1 MGAKTKKSDAKKRG
15 MDVTKFLEAI
25 KEMEE
30 KKGIPSE
37 KTIQALKEAIEGALK
52 SKNYEDMMI
61 QTNIYADKGI
71 IEVYEKHHIVD
82 DVKDDVL
89 EISKED
95 ADAKIKEV
103 PGTFV
108 DGNNDLNVPVSMDNF
123 TTMQAKKCQSIF
135 IQKIREI
142 EKAIIYEAYSN
153 KVGEN
158 VTVTVEKCEDRFV
171 IINLGKTT
179 ITMDNK
185 QLIGRETFR
194 VGEQIRVYLSKVD
207 SSSQGPQIVVSR
219 SDPNFLKRLFEE
231 ENREVY
237 DGTVVIKNI
246 AREAGERSKVS
257 VEATD
262 PNVDPVGA
270 CIGQGGSKIQKICN
284 QINREKIDIVQ
295 YHVHPGLFVAEALKP
310 AQVLG
315 VKLEDGNEK
324 KAIAI
329 VKDGEL
335 KVAIGRQGV
344 NVRLASQLTSYHI
357 DILEESSA
365 LEKNVDYVSIDRMR
379 EEEEA
384 MIYEM
389 RRQKILEEHERQE
402 QERLRK
408 MKEVEAPKVQKE
420 EEKVKEEKVSTP
432 VEETKEEEVVE
443 KTEEEVVLE
452 KKEEEEKVEYN
463 PVVMGK
469 RVSLEELE
477 RQIEEEKKKPTTQ
490 ASSHKKK
497 EQEEE
502 KKEKEEEK
510 VVDRSNYMDIY
521 TDEELK
527 ELEEEEEENDSYD
540 DSDDDYEDYDEY
552 DDYYE
557 D

>member
-1 MGAKTKKSDAKKRG
+1 MDAKI
-15 MDVTKFLEAI
+15 FLQAI

-30 KKGIPSE
+30 KKGIPSS
-37 KTIQALKEAIEGALK
+37 KTLQALKEAIEGALK

-61 QTNIYADKGI
+61 ETNINKDEGR
-71 IEVYEKHHIVD
+71 IEVYEKHHIVEE
-82 DVKDDVL
+82 VKDDVL

-95 ADAKIKEV
+95 AEAKLREV
-103 PGTFV
+103 PGSFV
-108 DGNNDLNVPVSMDNF
+108 DGNNDLNVPVSVDNF

-158 VTVTVEKCEDRFV
+158 VTVTVEKSEDRFV

-179 ITMDNK
+179 ITMDNRH
-185 QLIGRETFR
+185 LIGRENFR

-315 VKLEDGNEK
+315 VKLVSKEER

-335 KVAIGRQGV
+335 KVAIGRAGV

-357 DILEESSA
+357 DILEETAAQES
-365 LEKNVDYVSIDRMR
+365 NVDYVTIERMKD
-379 EEEEA
+379 EEEA
-384 MIYEM
+384 MIYEI
-389 RRQKILEEHERQE
+389 RRQKILEEQERQE
-402 QERLRK
+402 QERLRRMQELEK
-408 MKEVEAPKVQKE
+408 LRATEEVQDVNKEVEEDLSHVEENEEVNDISKVE
-420 EEKVKEEKVSTP
+420 Y
-432 VEETKEEEVVE
+432 VEETKEVV
-443 KTEEEVVLE
+443 
-452 KKEEEEKVEYN
+452 KEEPKVEQVETVEYN
-463 PVVMGK
+463 PVVTGE
-469 RVSLEELE
+469 RISLEELE
-477 RQIEEEKKKPTTQ
+477 RQIEEEKKRSSTQ
-490 ASSHKKK
+490 VNFRKKK
-497 EQEEE
+497 DNEEE
-502 KKEKEEEK
+502 KKEEVKEKEI
-510 VVDRSNYMDIY
+510 DRSNYMDIY

-527 ELEEEEEENDSYD
+527 ELEEEEEDLDSYD
-540 DSDDDYEDYDEY
+540 DSDEDDYEDYDEY
-552 DDYYE
+552 DKYYE